1 MDWLLVFVPVSMVAE
16 LLGQPVVVF
25 ITSGLA
31 IVPLAG
37 LIGRSTEQ
45 VANRVGPRLGG
56 LMNATFGNITELIV
70 CVLLIRA
77 DNFFIV
83 KASLIGSILGNLL
96 LVLGISFVVGG
107 FRHKE
112 QHFNPRAAG
121 VHSASLLLAVA
132 GLLMPALLVLTT
144 PDVGFV
150 QKEVVSGIVAI
161 VLIVLYLAALVFT
174 EITHA
179 HLFETR
185 DRQEGATPLAL
196 RLTPAPEARG
206 PQRTGEEN
214 GPAARRISSMRLS
227 MIVLVAAALLVGL
240 ESELLVGSLTP
251 AIDALKLPPIF
262 VGLILI
268 PIIGNAAEHSSAVFF
283 AIKNRID
290 VTLEIAVG
298 SSTQIA
304 MFVAPILVFVSLAF
318 GHPMDF
324 VFTAFEIAV
333 VSIATLIVALIALEG
348 RSNWLSGF
356 QLVGAYIVIAAVG
369 FFIKSG
375 S

>member
-1 MDWLLVFVPVSMVAE
+1 MDWFLVFVPVSIVAE
-16 LLGQPVVVF
+16 LLGQPVFVF

-37 LIGRSTEQ
+37 LIGQSTEQ
-45 VANRVGPRLGG
+45 IANRVGPRLGG
-56 LMNATFGNITELIV
+56 LLNATFGNITELIV
-70 CVLLIRA
+70 CVLLIEA

-96 LVLGISFVVGG
+96 LVLGISFIVGG

-132 GLLMPALLVLTT
+132 GLMVPALLVLTT

-161 VLIVLYLAALVFT
+161 VLIVLYVAALVFT

-179 HLFETR
+179 HLFQTKDPEV
-185 DRQEGATPLAL
+185 DASWSL
-196 RLTPAPEARG
+196 RL
-206 PQRTGEEN
+206 
-214 GPAARRISSMRLS
+214 SV
-227 MIVLVAAALLVGL
+227 IVLVAAALLVGL

-251 AIDALKLPPIF
+251 AIDALHLPPIF
-262 VGLILI
+262 VGLIII

-283 AIKNRID
+283 AIKNRLDI
-290 VTLEIAVG
+290 TLEIAVG
-298 SSTQIA
+298 SSTQVA
-304 MFVAPILVFVSLAF
+304 MFVAPILVFVSLAL

-333 VSIATLIVALIALEG
+333 VSVGTLIVALIAVEG

-356 QLVGAYIVIAAVG
+356 QLVGAYIVIAAAG
-369 FFIKSG
+369 FFIKSTT
-375 S
+375 